1 MVPAEQVAPI
11 KVDAD
16 DDDLLQLVPCLL
28 LSDVAEY
35 VNARLGDEG
44 FFWQKNELKHQYS
57 TYSIIYLAS
66 LYTEIYSTIY
76 AYERKPSTKSSRDRI
91 NNSKPT

>member
-1 MVPAEQVAPI
+1 MVPAQQVAPI

-28 LSDVAEY
+28 LSDVDKYA
-35 VNARLGDEG
+35 NARLGDEG

-66 LYTEIYSTIY
+66 LYSTIY

-91 NNSKPT
+91 DNSKRT